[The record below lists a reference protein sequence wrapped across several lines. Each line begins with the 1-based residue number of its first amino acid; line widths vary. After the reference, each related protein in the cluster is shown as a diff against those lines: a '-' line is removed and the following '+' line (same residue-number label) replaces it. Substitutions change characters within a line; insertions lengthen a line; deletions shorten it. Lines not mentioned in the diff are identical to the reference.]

1 MPIQAIFMHV
11 KMLSKKKKNQKLGF
25 VFKSL
30 EIYLLFQAFALKGSF
45 KIIFTHVTATINAD

>member
-1 MPIQAIFMHV
+1 MPIQAVFMHV
-11 KMLSKKKKNQKLGF
+11 KILSKKNQKPGF